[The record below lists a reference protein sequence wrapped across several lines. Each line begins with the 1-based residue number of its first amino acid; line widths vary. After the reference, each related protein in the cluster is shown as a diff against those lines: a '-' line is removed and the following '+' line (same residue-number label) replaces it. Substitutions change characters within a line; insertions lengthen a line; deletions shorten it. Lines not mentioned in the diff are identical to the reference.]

1 MILSG
6 EWLIEAMK
14 ASGKDEFPLFSVDK
28 LLVGIKPV
36 AFIEPLIEHG
46 IVYGQGSKA
55 NVRKVF
61 MKVEMDEADRV
72 IAERERGNRRERAAS
87 PLDLIRRYCADRK
100 TTKRAG
106 KYVLRNGRV
115 VYATWYE
122 HKANAGLRFDGEM
135 LERERL
141 ARG

>member
-46 IVYGQGSKA
+46 IVYGQGSPT
-55 NVRKVF
+55 NLRKCF
-61 MKVEMDEADRV
+61 MTVEMDEADRV
-72 IAERERGNRRERAAS
+72 IGERERGNRRERAAS
-87 PLDLIRRYCADRK
+87 PLDLLRRYCADRK
-100 TTKRAG
+100 TTKRGGAH
-106 KYVLRNGRV
+106 VLRNGRI
-115 VYATWYE
+115 VYATWFE
-122 HKANAGLRFDGEM
+122 HKANAGLKLGGE
-135 LERERL
+135 R
-141 ARG
+141 A

>member
-6 EWLIEAMK
+6 EWLIQAMR
-14 ASGKDEFPLFSVDK
+14 ASGKAEFPLFSVDK
-28 LLVGIKPV
+28 LLVGVKPV

-72 IAERERGNRRERAAS
+72 VGERERGNRRERAAS
-87 PLDLIRRYCADRK
+87 PLDLMRRYCADRK
-100 TTKRAG
+100 TTRKAYLTIQ
-106 KYVLRNGRV
+106 KGRRV
-115 VYATWYE
+115 FHAEVFE
-122 HKANAGLRFDGEM
+122 HKPAVKIPW
-135 LERERL
+135 RL
-141 ARG
+141 GRA

>member
-46 IVYGQGSKA
+46 IVYGQGSPT
-55 NVRKVF
+55 NLRKCF
-61 MKVEMDEADRV
+61 MTVEMDEADRA
-72 IAERERGNRRERAAS
+72 IGERERGNRRERAAS
-87 PLDLIRRYCADRK
+87 PLDLLRRYCADRK
-100 TTKRAG
+100 TTRKACMTIQ
-106 KYVLRNGRV
+106 KGRRV
-115 VYATWYE
+115 FHAEVFE
-122 HKANAGLRFDGEM
+122 HKPAVALPW
-135 LERERL
+135 RL
-141 ARG
+141 GRS